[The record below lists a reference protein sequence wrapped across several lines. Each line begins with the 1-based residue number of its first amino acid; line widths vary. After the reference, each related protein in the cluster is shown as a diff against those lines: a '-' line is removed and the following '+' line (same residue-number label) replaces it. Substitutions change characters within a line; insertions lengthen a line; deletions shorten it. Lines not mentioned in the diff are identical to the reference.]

1 MPRLSG
7 RDYSASDLRR
17 LAGSL
22 WQVAGV
28 RLVELAD
35 GKARGLRTADVWTG
49 SGFRF
54 QVLVDR
60 ALDLGAAEQAGRPL
74 AWLHPA
80 PRTPEQDD
88 PEGHRRLRTFGG
100 GLLTTCRLPHLRQ
113 PEMDDRHAFALH

>member
-1 MPRLSG
+1 MARLFG

-22 WQVAGV
+22 SQVAGV

-74 AWLHPA
+74 ARLHPPLA
-80 PRTPEQDD
+80 TPDEYTPQGPRSPPTPRGR
-88 PEGHRRLRTFGG
+88 P
-100 GLLTTCRLPHLRQ
+100 LTYPDLS
-113 PEMDDRHAFALH
+113 